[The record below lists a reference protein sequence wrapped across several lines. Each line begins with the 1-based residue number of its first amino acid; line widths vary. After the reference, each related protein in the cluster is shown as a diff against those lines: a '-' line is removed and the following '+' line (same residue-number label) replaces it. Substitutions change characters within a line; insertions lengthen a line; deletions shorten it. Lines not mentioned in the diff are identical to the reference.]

1 MIVTSLE
8 HGAALRNI
16 TSGDLWPNWRNHS
29 GRARFNPLKLFLPI
43 FNFPVD
49 SIWNR
54 GTITAMKILIEIDD
68 EDEYRLTELAKSEMR
83 SNTAQ
88 AKKLLVDGLRRE
100 YETKAIAEKEGGQ

>member
-1 MIVTSLE
+1 
-8 HGAALRNI
+8 
-16 TSGDLWPNWRNHS
+16 
-29 GRARFNPLKLFLPI
+29 
-43 FNFPVD
+43 
-49 SIWNR
+49 
-54 GTITAMKILIEIDD
+54 MKILIEIDD